1 MLRRFI
7 RRLTG
12 GAWSVELQAHQRA
25 LVDVTHESLGWK
37 RQALIRE
44 SQLAFLEELFR
55 EKQDKITRLQRCYI
69 EQTKPDREDMRQEN
83 PVSTAQ
89 SLMATQAAF
98 HERAQERVERTGQ
111 PPQYSDGTVLGTPG
125 QDDYGIR
132 GE

>member
-7 RRLTG
+7 RRVSG
-12 GAWSVELQAHQRA
+12 WAWVPEQVSHEAIAGVRRMQMVEQLR
-25 LVDVTHESLGWK
+25 LG
-37 RQALIRE
+37 
-44 SQLAFLEELFR
+44 FLEELFR
-55 EKQDKITRLQRCYI
+55 EKQAKITRLQRCYI
-69 EQTKPDREDMRQEN
+69 DQIKPDREDMRQEN

-111 PPQYSDGTVLGTPG
+111 PPQFSDGTVLGTPG
-125 QDDYGIR
+125 EDDYGIR